1 MDKLVKLPLFHSGDC
16 GIVARPE
23 YQKIG
28 DFNFMFGQLSQLV
41 ESFPDTED
49 VTGSNPVLTTE
60 SRNNGKPPLPYGSQS
75 VNLVK
80 WGK

>member
-1 MDKLVKLPLFHSGDC
+1 M
-16 GIVARPE
+16 
-23 YQKIG
+23 G

-80 WGK
+80 WGKIVRWQLGVTAASGAVSRSL